1 MINDKRL
8 SYGRRPF
15 ALNGR
20 ARSTLCTLLLPC
32 ALVGCEADL
41 NLAGVAKEAAQ
52 ASHRTDFYQAMASTS
67 QVTLLAGNSGVM
79 LVSRDQGQSWSR
91 QVIADGRSLI
101 DLDACADGSF
111 IALSF
116 DNHLWHSSD
125 LGLTWS
131 EFVLPTEEQ
140 MLTAACAPNGSW
152 WVAGGLTTLLGSH
165 DQGANWTENSL
176 GEDAMLTN
184 LQFIDDE
191 HAVATGEF
199 GLLFASQDGG
209 AHWQLAGTLPD
220 EFYPHASYFRSPEEG
235 WVGGLNGFIYH
246 TTDAGQSWQ
255 RQSTPSSAPIF
266 GFLASD
272 NGLFAVGDHS
282 SVLQLAGEQWQTLPT
297 PDAPV
302 YLRAITAD
310 TAQRLIVAGGRGL
323 LLTLD
328 TAPSA
333 MPAVA
338 TTTD

>member
-1 MINDKRL
+1 MKTRNSLDGRWPL
-8 SYGRRPF
+8 SAYRRAPCLLS
-15 ALNGR
+15 AI
-20 ARSTLCTLLLPC
+20 LLP
-32 ALVGCEADL
+32 AFLVGCEAQL
-41 NLAGVAKEAAQ
+41 NLSGVEASSSKAVQ
-52 ASHRTDFYQAMASTS
+52 RTDFYQAMASTPG
-67 QVTLLAGNSGVM
+67 VTLLAGNNGV
-79 LVSRDQGQSWSR
+79 LLSSLDQGKNWSR
-91 QVIADGRSLI
+91 QIIANGRSLI

-116 DNHLWHSSD
+116 DNYLWHSHDQGKS
-125 LGLTWS
+125 WR
-131 EFVLPTEEQ
+131 EIQLPTQEQ
-140 MLTAACAPNGSW
+140 MLTAACSPSGAW
-152 WVAGGLTTLLGSH
+152 WVAGGLSTLLGST
-165 DQGANWTENSL
+165 DLGANWQETSL
-176 GEDAMLTN
+176 DEDAMLTN
-184 LQFIDDE
+184 LQFIDRD
-191 HAVATGEF
+191 HAVAVAEF
-199 GLLFASQDGG
+199 GMLFASQDGG
-209 AHWQLAGTLPD
+209 ANWQLAGTLPD
-220 EFYPHASYFRSPEEG
+220 EFYPHASYFRSLEEG

-246 TTDAGQSWQ
+246 TTDAGQSGQ

-310 TAQRLIVAGGRGL
+310 SAQRLIVAGGRGL

-333 MPAVA
+333 TPAVA